1 MLYFIFYIYNRNNYD
16 YKTVGRNDVVS
27 GVRKRAWLAGLAT
40 VGLCLGA
47 CSNEATSQP
56 AADSQGAGLDVVTS
70 FYPTYAITREVSGD
84 LNDVRMINSGA
95 GIHGFEPSAEDVAAI
110 ADSDIFVYYSGIL
123 ESWAGRLEDAV
134 ETDVRKVEASS
145 TQELIAV
152 EGLEEFDD
160 ASAKDPHSWLDPL
173 MAAESA
179 RYIADELSEVDPE
192 QADYYKQ
199 NAADFAE
206 AAQALVDEYE
216 PKFKELKHK
225 TFVTQHTAFSYLAER
240 FGLKQLGIAGID
252 GDVEPSPKQMAEIKA
267 FMEER
272 GVKTIFVEP
281 NVSDKTAQTLAAET
295 GAKVEMLSP
304 LEYDPQNTDSYLD
317 NLEAQL
323 ETLYQ
328 SLKAE
333 ES

>member
-1 MLYFIFYIYNRNNYD
+1 
-16 YKTVGRNDVVS
+16 
-27 GVRKRAWLAGLAT
+27 
-40 VGLCLGA
+40 
-47 CSNEATSQP
+47 
-56 AADSQGAGLDVVTS
+56 
-70 FYPTYAITREVSGD
+70 
-84 LNDVRMINSGA
+84 
-95 GIHGFEPSAEDVAAI
+95 
-110 ADSDIFVYYSGIL
+110 
-123 ESWAGRLEDAV
+123 
-134 ETDVRKVEASS
+134 
-145 TQELIAV
+145 
-152 EGLEEFDD
+152 
-160 ASAKDPHSWLDPL
+160 
-173 MAAESA
+173 
-179 RYIADELSEVDPE
+179 
-192 QADYYKQ
+192 
-199 NAADFAE
+199 
-206 AAQALVDEYE
+206 
-216 PKFKELKHK
+216 
-225 TFVTQHTAFSYLAER
+225 VTQHTAFSYLAER

-333 ES
+333 EA